1 MSSPVGSPDRGITR
15 EPIDAAA
22 VLASVSSPANGGSV
36 LFTGQVR
43 DHDEGK
49 GVSELEYVAHPSA
62 EAELARVLGSVGA
75 AHPGVDLAAV
85 HRVGLLAI
93 GDLAVAVAAGAAH
106 RDEAFRA
113 ARELID
119 RVKDEVPIWKR
130 QVFVDGADE
139 WVGSPTA

>member
-1 MSSPVGSPDRGITR
+1 MSSPVGSRVVGITA
-15 EPIDAAA
+15 EAIDASV
-22 VLASVSSPANGGSV
+22 VLASVAAPAFGGSV

-62 EAELARVLGSVGA
+62 EAELRRVVDSVGEQ
-75 AHPGVDLAAV
+75 HPGVALAAL
-85 HRVGLLAI
+85 HRVGVLAI

-106 RDEAFRA
+106 RDDAFRA

-130 QVFVDGADE
+130 QVFLDGVEE
-139 WVGSPTA
+139 WVGSPTP